1 MLESAQQV
9 TATLSKIRK
18 FKYDMYFLAGQGS
31 AGSGG
36 GAVIETSTLASNTR
50 LGDTFASSVNAG
62 AGANP
67 HTSHFYGSAASIG
80 VISPPSLDTLGLSS
94 GANVINGATAGA
106 TNGE

>member
-1 MLESAQQV
+1 MLELAQQV
-9 TATLSKIRK
+9 RLFKISK
-18 FKYDMYFLAGQGS
+18 FKYDMFFIARQGS

-50 LGDTFASSVNAG
+50 LGDAFASSVNAG
-62 AGANP
+62 AGATP

-94 GANVINGATAGA
+94 GANAINGATSGA
-106 TNGE
+106 PNGE